1 MIHFFLFPL
10 SIRHKERWFVMLAN
24 QIRAL
29 RKSKEIDQKTLARKL
44 GVTKQTVSNWENDN
58 IMPSIEKLIQ
68 LADYFE
74 VSTDYLLGRD
84 EAAMDEIKVIDVSG
98 LSDEQFELVKRLAA
112 QLRRT

>member
-1 MIHFFLFPL
+1 
-10 SIRHKERWFVMLAN
+10 MLAN

-29 RKSKEIDQKTLARKL
+29 RKSKEIDQKTLAKKL

-68 LADYFE
+68 IADYFK

-98 LSDEQFELVKRLAA
+98 LSDEQFELVKQLVA